1 MTWIDLGPNADM
13 GTFLRT
19 ISVVTPTG
27 TSADA
32 ANIQAALTAMA
43 AVGGK
48 VVLKAGTY
56 SVTTDV
62 TGASNV
68 VVEFMPG
75 AILDVSSTKTVT
87 LAGPVYGWQDGAAT
101 GSGSVLMQPGKV
113 AVNASPLISDALVS
127 PRSRGN
133 NLLLWIYGEAGVT
146 QASNL
151 ISNWADQSQQSYANR
166 DYVASGGFRP
176 TYTAADAEFNNR
188 GTATFNGSG
197 NWMANAGAWGTLPT
211 QPYTIYLVG
220 KSTGAAGVFFASGAG
235 SNRSDIDVAT
245 SFAHAYAGSNLTTT
259 TLVTSPC
266 IITVVFNGASSAI
279 YVNGSLTAILAG
291 DVGAQTISQTYLGG
305 NYGGGNLLTGKIAS
319 VIITRGADTAR
330 QRSEMLA
337 YLGAY
342 YGITVD
348 SGAKRLV
355 ICDGD
360 SLTAGTGST
369 AGQTYPVQLIAALG
383 SGYEAINDGT
393 GGHTVVQ
400 MLASV
405 APLDEY
411 IAVTRPRTYYVGWGG
426 GNDIYTSGTDAGAL
440 FANYVAL
447 LRGRR
452 VSGAKVVACTQLPRS
467 IVSTPSYYERQR
479 LAFNAMVRSQWRTFA
494 DALADMGANTT
505 IGLAG
510 SEMNTTYFDPDRV
523 HMTNAGYA
531 IVAGLVQTAI
541 LSIG

>member
-1 MTWIDLGPNADM
+1 MTTMQKQSSAALQS
-13 GTFLRT
+13 T
-19 ISVVTPTG
+19 IWTVTPTG

-43 AVGGK
+43 GVGGR

-75 AILDVSSTKTVT
+75 AILSVSSGKTVT
-87 LAGPVYGWQDGAAT
+87 LAGPVNGWQDGAAT
-101 GSGSVLMQPGKV
+101 GAGAVLLSPGKV
-113 AVNASPLISDALVS
+113 SVNATPLVTDALVS

-146 QASNL
+146 QSSNL
-151 ISNWADQSQQSYANR
+151 ISNWADQSQQSYSNR

-176 TYTAADAEFNNR
+176 TYTASDSEFGNR

-197 NWMANAGAWGTLPT
+197 NWMANAGAWGTLPSA
-211 QPYTIYLVG
+211 PYTIYVVG
-220 KSTGAAGVFFASGAG
+220 KSTGSAGVFFASGGA
-235 SNRSDIDVAT
+235 SNRSDVDV
-245 SFAHAYAGSNLTTT
+245 SSSNAHAYAGSNLTTST
-259 TLVTSPC
+259 PVTSAC
-266 IITVVFNGASSAI
+266 IICVVFNGASSAI
-279 YVNGSLTAILAG
+279 YVNGSLTAVVSG
-291 DVGAQTISQTYLGG
+291 DVGAQTISTTYLGG

-319 VIITRGADTAR
+319 VVITRGADTAR
-330 QRSEMLA
+330 QRAEMIS
-337 YLGAY
+337 YLGTY

-369 AGQTYPVQLIAALG
+369 AGQTYPVQMIAALG
-383 SGYEAINDGT
+383 SSYEALNDGT
-393 GGHTVVQ
+393 GGHTVVN
-400 MLASV
+400 MLAG
-405 APLDEY
+405 AAALDEY
-411 IAVTRPRTYYVGWGG
+411 IAVTRPRVYYVGWGG
-426 GNDIYTSGTDAGAL
+426 TNDIYTSGTDAGAL

-452 VSGAKVVACTQLPRS
+452 VSGAKVVACTLLPRTNT
-467 IVSTPSYYERQR
+467 STPSYQERQR

-494 DALADMGANTT
+494 DALADMGADAT

-510 SEMNTTYFDPDRV
+510 SEMNGTYYDTDRV
-523 HMTNAGYA
+523 HMVNAGYA
-531 IVAGLVQTAI
+531 IVAGLVTAAI
-541 LSIG
+541 QSIG